1 MFQDVAGGGGG
12 DVCGKE
18 VGIRMSIGL
27 GNVLDDP
34 LWATHSN
41 PKALFS
47 KLLVTFTGK
56 VSITAAWG
64 TLEGV
69 KQRSFNQ
76 GS

>member
-1 MFQDVAGGGGG
+1 M
-12 DVCGKE
+12 CG
-18 VGIRMSIGL
+18 
-27 GNVLDDP
+27 DDP

>member
-1 MFQDVAGGGGG
+1 MWERGRDQDEHRARKS
-12 DVCGKE
+12 CG
-18 VGIRMSIGL
+18 
-27 GNVLDDP
+27 DDP

-47 KLLVTFTGK
+47 KLMVTFTGK

-76 GS
+76 GY